1 MEEQTVATADGKTGI
16 QKSWLGILG
25 TSLLRESLWLV
36 HGVCQLLQGRQRGPL
51 AGPVAPT
58 PSSLLPRGWASQD
71 PRMGVLMAAQ
81 AGSVPCPLA
90 FPAAFPR
97 ILGDELC
104 PHCLFRPLS
113 ACTQHLPC
121 LWPCSAFSPERGA
134 GPPRPC
140 HTLQAPER
148 APNNSQHRTE
158 ASHPTRKLHPT
169 PHRVQQLT
177 QPCPSSSPTPSVCRA
192 WKIFPQEEIFP
203 RLHTERS
210 RDEHLGEEHARLKDP
225 AEPLPTNLGDST
237 QGAGSK
243 QLCGVQPPASSAGEA
258 AVWGWEELQAGV
270 VTVAPF
276 SCTLSSSKS
285 FYNTELNHL
294 PKQTT
299 RPWHS
304 SIQAES
310 ISKGSREPKPG
321 KQMNSP
327 ACGLSLLLAR
337 CLSVTDSFQEMEKG
351 AKRSRDHYATIRT
364 LVPENPY
371 PRVCVSHS
379 HKAKPPSVFLTS
391 KDVIIN

>member
-1 MEEQTVATADGKTGI
+1 MVEEQTVATADGKKGI

-36 HGVCQLLQGRQRGPL
+36 HGVCQLLQGRQWGPL
-51 AGPVAPT
+51 ADSVAPT

-71 PRMGVLMAAQ
+71 PGMGVLMAAQ
-81 AGSVPCPLA
+81 AGSVLCSLAFLLPSPGSQEMNCAPAACSGSTEPLSTKTCLSPCPVCGHA
-90 FPAAFPR
+90 
-97 ILGDELC
+97 
-104 PHCLFRPLS
+104 
-113 ACTQHLPC
+113 LPS
-121 LWPCSAFSPERGA
+121 PPERGA

-140 HTLQAPER
+140 HTLQARER
-148 APNNSQHRTE
+148 APSNSQHRTE
-158 ASHPTRKLHPT
+158 ASHPARKLHPT
-169 PHRVQQLT
+169 DHRVQQLT
-177 QPCPSSSPTPSVCRA
+177 QPCPSSSPTPSVYRA
-192 WKIFPQEEIFP
+192 WKTFPQEEIFP
-203 RLHTERS
+203 RLHAERS
-210 RDEHLGEEHARLKDP
+210 GDEHLGEEHARLKDP
-225 AEPLPTNLGDST
+225 AEPSTLPTNLGDST

-258 AVWGWEELQAGV
+258 AVWRWEELQAGV
-270 VTVAPF
+270 VTVAPC

-327 ACGLSLLLAR
+327 AVA
-337 CLSVTDSFQEMEKG
+337 
-351 AKRSRDHYATIRT
+351 
-364 LVPENPY
+364 
-371 PRVCVSHS
+371 
-379 HKAKPPSVFLTS
+379 
-391 KDVIIN
+391 